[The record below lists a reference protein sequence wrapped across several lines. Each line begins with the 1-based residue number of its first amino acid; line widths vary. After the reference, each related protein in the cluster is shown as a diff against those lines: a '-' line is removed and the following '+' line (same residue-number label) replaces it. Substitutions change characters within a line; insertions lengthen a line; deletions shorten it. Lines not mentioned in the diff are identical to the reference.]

1 MASVENRPDDA
12 SGEGRRATRPSAI
25 PRPGWKAI
33 IWRVKNRISED
44 NLSIV
49 AAGVSFYTFLSI
61 FPALAALVSIYALV
75 TDPAKLQ
82 EHIIRVQVVLPAEA
96 AQLVNQQ
103 LQRLI
108 ESGRELGW
116 SLVVGLFIALWSAAK
131 GMSALITALTVAYD
145 EKETRGFLRL
155 NALALLLTL
164 AGILFLVVFLFL
176 IIGIPV
182 VLHAL
187 NLGDTAA
194 VLINFLRWPLLAIGG
209 IFALG
214 VLYRYAPNRATP
226 NWQWITWGA
235 VTATALWLIGCV
247 LFSYYVTNFGTYNAV
262 YGSLGVVVIL
272 MMWLLLSIY
281 CILLGAEINAEIE
294 RQTKVD
300 TTVGE
305 PEPMGERGAR
315 VADAAGRKSA

>member
-1 MASVENRPDDA
+1 M
-12 SGEGRRATRPSAI
+12 
-25 PRPGWKAI
+25 
-33 IWRVKNRISED
+33 KNRIGED

>member
-1 MASVENRPDDA
+1 MESNHLAGEEPD
-12 SGEGRRATRPSAI
+12 RRGQSFHR
-25 PRPGWKAI
+25 R
-33 IWRVKNRISED
+33 
-44 NLSIV
+44 
-49 AAGVSFYTFLSI
+49 AGVSFYTFLSI

-108 ESGRELGW
+108 GSGRELGW

-194 VLINFLRWPLLAIGG
+194 VVINFLRWPLLAIGG

-247 LFSYYVTNFGTYNAV
+247 LFSYYVTNFGSYNAV

>member
-1 MASVENRPDDA
+1 MDV
-12 SGEGRRATRPSAI
+12 
-25 PRPGWKAI
+25 
-33 IWRVKNRISED
+33 IWRVKNHIGED
-44 NLSIV
+44 NLSVV

-82 EHIIRVQVVLPAEA
+82 EHISRVQVVLPVEA

-103 LQRLI
+103 LQRLV
-108 ESGRELGW
+108 ESNRGDLGW
-116 SLVVGLFIALWSAAK
+116 SVILGIFIALWSAAK
-131 GMSALITALTVAYD
+131 GMNALITALTVAYD
-145 EKETRGFLRL
+145 EKETRGFFRL
-155 NALALLLTL
+155 NALALSLTL
-164 AGILFLVVFLFL
+164 AGILFLIVFLFL
-176 IIGIPV
+176 IVGIPAI
-182 VLHAL
+182 LKAL

-194 VLINFLRWPLLAIGG
+194 LFINFLRWPLLAIGG

-226 NWQWITWGA
+226 NWRWITWGA
-235 VTATALWLIGCV
+235 VIATVLWLIGSA
-247 LFSYYVTNFGTYNAV
+247 LFSYYVTNFSTYNAV

-294 RQTKVD
+294 HQTEVD

-305 PEPMGERGAR
+305 PEPIGKRGAH
-315 VADAAGRKSA
+315 VADTVGRKTG